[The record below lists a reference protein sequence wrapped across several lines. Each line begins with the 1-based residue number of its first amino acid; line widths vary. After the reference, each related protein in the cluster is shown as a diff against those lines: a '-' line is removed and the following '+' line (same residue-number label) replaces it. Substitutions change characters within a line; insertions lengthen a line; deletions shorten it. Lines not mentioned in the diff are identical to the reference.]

1 MQKSEDISFQLS
13 VFQFSVF
20 SGLMATIH
28 IARNQQTLG
37 SFGEEE
43 VREGIRTGRFLAADL
58 VWREGMESWKPLG
71 EMAPQWGLETPPPLL
86 NSASEISPPLE
97 VLNDGHEPAWEE
109 REKLGFFPTISQ
121 TVSAVLM
128 RPAETFASLKKEG
141 GLLNPL
147 LYFVILSTAA
157 FTVSVFYQ
165 MVAYSVNP
173 SGVAPQFQSV
183 PKGTVMVVM
192 LGMIFISPALYV
204 LSSFITSGIIHLLL
218 KLFGGANRPFETT
231 FRVICYAQAS
241 AAVFNFLPLCGGL
254 MAILWGIYA
263 LVIGLKAAHGTQAWR
278 TALAVL
284 FPWILCCGLGFF
296 IMAIGIAQL
305 AQMHH

>member
-1 MQKSEDISFQLS
+1 
-13 VFQFSVF
+13 
-20 SGLMATIH
+20 
-28 IARNQQTLG
+28 
-37 SFGEEE
+37 
-43 VREGIRTGRFLAADL
+43 
-58 VWREGMESWKPLG
+58 
-71 EMAPQWGLETPPPLL
+71 
-86 NSASEISPPLE
+86 
-97 VLNDGHEPAWEE
+97 
-109 REKLGFFPTISQ
+109 
-121 TVSAVLM
+121 
-128 RPAETFASLKKEG
+128 
-141 GLLNPL
+141 
-147 LYFVILSTAA
+147 
-157 FTVSVFYQ
+157 
-165 MVAYSVNP
+165 
-173 SGVAPQFQSV
+173 
-183 PKGTVMVVM
+183 MVVM